1 VAPLGYHT
9 SIDTRT
15 LVECILD
22 TGDFFTERSV
32 PSKLMIYEATP
43 QQVHHECK
51 LKRLLI
57 AGDPDNNNF
66 APSRVQNEVVQSELD
81 GVSSLSIRQ
90 STGKIMYLI
99 NHNQ

>member
-1 VAPLGYHT
+1 
-9 SIDTRT
+9 
-15 LVECILD
+15 
-22 TGDFFTERSV
+22 
-32 PSKLMIYEATP
+32 MIYEAT
-43 QQVHHECK
+43 
-51 LKRLLI
+51 RNRFTMNANSNGLLI
-57 AGDPDNNNF
+57 GDPDNTNF

>member
-1 VAPLGYHT
+1 MNANSNG
-9 SIDTRT
+9 
-15 LVECILD
+15 
-22 TGDFFTERSV
+22 
-32 PSKLMIYEATP
+32 
-43 QQVHHECK
+43 
-51 LKRLLI
+51 LLI

-99 NHNQ
+99 TQSVNYRTGSSYHPGDPVQTNLRQAIVSDDGIALLYKIA